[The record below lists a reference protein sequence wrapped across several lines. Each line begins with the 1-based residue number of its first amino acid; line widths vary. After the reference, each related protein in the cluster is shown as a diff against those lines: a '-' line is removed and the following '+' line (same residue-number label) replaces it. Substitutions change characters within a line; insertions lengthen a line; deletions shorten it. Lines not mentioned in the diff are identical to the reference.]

1 MAKGGIWPSYVG
13 CLHFP
18 SEAKLRDQL
27 KHIEEW
33 DGGYHPGWTD
43 CFRWLLSVE
52 GLAGAFAHV
61 LPLAHLHTQTM
72 MQSDAAL
79 KCILASKK
87 QKLTDNF

>member
-1 MAKGGIWPSYVG
+1 
-13 CLHFP
+13 
-18 SEAKLRDQL
+18 
-27 KHIEEW
+27 
-33 DGGYHPGWTD
+33 
-43 CFRWLLSVE
+43 VE